1 MKDKM
6 IRAITNDGHLN
17 ILVCASTNMVEDAR
31 ATHDLS
37 PVASAALGR
46 TLTMAAMMGL
56 SLKDNKNKLT
66 ITIRG
71 DGPIGAIVV
80 TGDSKGNV
88 KGYVDNPR
96 VESKLRQDRK
106 LDVASAV
113 GKKGRLMVIKDLGLK
128 EPYVG
133 QVELVSGEIAEDFAY
148 YFALSEQQ
156 PSAVALGVL
165 VDTDSSIRAA
175 GGILIQPM
183 PGTPEEVIQKVEK
196 DILQL
201 DSVSFLI
208 DRGMNPEDILENLL
222 GEYPYKIIGSAQPH
236 FICDCSVQRLERV
249 LISLGE
255 KEIKEMIEEQEG
267 VELNCHF
274 CGKAY
279 RFSQE
284 DLIRL
289 LANAM
294 E

>member
-1 MKDKM
+1 MKDRI
-6 IRAITNDGHLN
+6 IRAITEDGYLN
-17 ILVCASTNMVEDAR
+17 IFVCSSTNMVEAAR
-31 ATHDLS
+31 KTHDMS

-56 SLKDNKNKLT
+56 SLKDDKNKLT

-80 TGDSKGNV
+80 TGDNKGNV
-88 KGYVDNPR
+88 KGYVDNPK
-96 VESKLRQDRK
+96 VESKLRQNRK
-106 LDVASAV
+106 LDVASVV
-113 GKKGRLMVIKDLGLK
+113 GKNGRLMVIKDLGLK
-128 EPYVG
+128 EPYIG
-133 QVELVSGEIAEDFAY
+133 QVELVTGEIAEDFAY

-175 GGILIQPM
+175 GGVLIQPM
-183 PGTPEEVIQKVEK
+183 PGIPGEVIQKLEK
-196 DILQL
+196 DILKL
-201 DSVSFLI
+201 DSISSLI
-208 DRGMNPEDILENLL
+208 DQGMSPEDIVQYLF
-222 GEYPYKIIGSAQPH
+222 GDYPHKILGSAQPR
-236 FICDCSVQRLERV
+236 FICDCSVQRFESV

-255 KEIKEMIEEQEG
+255 KELKEMIEEPEG

>member
-6 IRAITNDGHLN
+6 IRAITKDGYLN
-17 ILVCASTNMVEDAR
+17 IFVCVSTNVVEDAR
-31 ATHDLS
+31 VTHNLS

-56 SLKDNKNKLT
+56 SLKDDKNKLT

-80 TGDSKGNV
+80 SGDNKGNV
-88 KGYVDNPR
+88 KGYVDNPK
-96 VESKLRQDRK
+96 VESKLRQDKK

-113 GKKGRLMVIKDLGLK
+113 GQNGRLMVIKDLGLK
-128 EPYVG
+128 EPYIG
-133 QVELVSGEIAEDFAY
+133 QVQLVSGEIAEDFAY

-183 PGTPEEVIQKVEK
+183 PGTPEEVIQRLEK
-196 DILQL
+196 NISQL

-208 DRGMNPEDILENLL
+208 DKGMSPEDILQHFL
-222 GEYPYKIIGSAQPH
+222 GEYPYKILGSAQPR
-236 FICDCSVQRLERV
+236 FICDCSLQRFEKV

-255 KEIKEMIEEQEG
+255 KELKEMIEEQKG

-274 CGKAY
+274 CGKTY
-279 RFSQE
+279 RLSQE

-289 LANAM
+289 LANAK